1 VQATLKGLA
10 SAPVLTVGNGERF
23 LEQGGML
30 EFVPE
35 GKRIRFDVNL
45 RAASAAGLTLSSQ
58 LLQVARR
65 VQQ

>member
-1 VQATLKGLA
+1 
-10 SAPVLTVGNGERF
+10 
-23 LEQGGML
+23 ML
-30 EFVPE
+30 EFVPQ

-45 RAASAAGLTLSSQ
+45 RAATAAGLTLSSQ